1 MTIHKV
7 GLAAAFVA
15 ASAMIAIGAAGVGAK
30 TRSAGQ
36 QTSGIDHLSIT
47 YAAGGYE
54 YAAGDNWDKLLGTG
68 AARFRL
74 KLMPGSTPNLVS
86 KHVVFYTPK
95 GSLFGTGSAE
105 VTISGSTETFT
116 NGKADLRFG
125 TGELTGHSMF
135 VRFSGSGSSAKNE
148 YVFHYTGIYK

>member
-1 MTIHKV
+1 
-7 GLAAAFVA
+7 
-15 ASAMIAIGAAGVGAK
+15 
-30 TRSAGQ
+30 
-36 QTSGIDHLSIT
+36 
-47 YAAGGYE
+47 
-54 YAAGDNWDKLLGTG
+54 
-68 AARFRL
+68 
-74 KLMPGSTPNLVS
+74 MPGSTPNLVS
-86 KHVVFYTPK
+86 NHVVFYTAK
-95 GSLFGTGSAE
+95 GTLFGTGSAE